1 MIIIFDRKVYIS
13 ALILTCMANFKPNKT
28 GIIILVLAICLIGAF
43 GYIGAEK
50 YNNAQAIKMDNLVNT
65 AAVYGAQVASAQ
77 LYQGSANCQPV
88 VVGAVDT
95 EGNQLQ
101 RMLIDVSCLT
111 TTE

>member
-1 MIIIFDRKVYIS
+1 
-13 ALILTCMANFKPNKT
+13 MAKIKEGFKPNKM
-28 GIIILVLAICLIGAF
+28 GVIILVLAVLLIGAA
-43 GYIGAEK
+43 GYIGTEK
-50 YNNAQAIKMDNLVNT
+50 YSESQATKMNNAVNT

-95 EGNQLQ
+95 GGNQLQ

-111 TTE
+111 TTEQNN

>member
-1 MIIIFDRKVYIS
+1 
-13 ALILTCMANFKPNKT
+13 MANFKPNNMV
-28 GIIILVLAICLIGAF
+28 IIILVLAVLLVCAA
-43 GYIGAEK
+43 GYIGMGK
-50 YNNAQAIKMDNLVNT
+50 YSEVQEIKMNDAINT

-95 EGNQLQ
+95 DGNQLQ
-101 RMLIDVSCLT
+101 RMLRDVNCIT